1 MTLNRVKGGRAVT
14 FIRYLTSMVSLIFLP
29 KTLIWNRITLWPWNL
44 LNLVELV
51 KNELS
56 NSISKTFF
64 QSSFFFLIYHWGELK
79 WKVLKAS
86 KSRNFSQNLNDFFDR
101 SLISRERASKLY
113 LVNYAFIYLYIN
125 IDIQDNKIN

>member
-56 NSISKTFF
+56 NSVSKTFF
-64 QSSFFFLIYHWGELK
+64 QSSFFFLIYHWGVEMKSFKSIRKQKFLSKFK
-79 WKVLKAS
+79 W
-86 KSRNFSQNLNDFFDR
+86 FFDR

-125 IDIQDNKIN
+125 IDIQDHKIN